1 MNQDSETISQDYDE
15 SDSLNIVN
23 QNDESDKHG
32 DSENTDPNGDENF
45 YCSADD
51 EDFFGLNQDRQD
63 EDGEEEFVDPVVVE
77 GRQDDIEFDA
87 DLDVVHKRPSLHSA
101 DPGGNSSSDS
111 DGPLTKSPTL
121 RSGTNPRNVAKPTP
135 RRSSS
140 TTNERLFFERS
151 RTPTRENF
159 SPPSTPTGRG
169 KLHRTPK
176 AHGLPKVMSLA
187 ARTPQA
193 PVGNLSMQQWQQ
205 PSSSQQIPRF
215 ASVM

>member
-1 MNQDSETISQDYDE
+1 MDQCNETVSQYYGE

-51 EDFFGLNQDRQD
+51 EDDFFGLNQDYQD
-63 EDGEEEFVDPVVVE
+63 EDDDEEFIGPVVVE
-77 GRQDDIEFDA
+77 GHQDDFELDA

-121 RSGTNPRNVAKPTP
+121 RSGTNPRNVAKPTL
-135 RRSSS
+135 RKSSS
-140 TTNERLFFERS
+140 NTS
-151 RTPTRENF
+151 
-159 SPPSTPTGRG
+159 
-169 KLHRTPK
+169 
-176 AHGLPKVMSLA
+176 
-187 ARTPQA
+187 
-193 PVGNLSMQQWQQ
+193 
-205 PSSSQQIPRF
+205 
-215 ASVM
+215 

>member
-77 GRQDDIEFDA
+77 GREDDIEFDA

-111 DGPLTKSPTL
+111 DGPLTKSPVSPHMNRFVTKDKGMVLTL
-121 RSGTNPRNVAKPTP
+121 FS
-135 RRSSS
+135 
-140 TTNERLFFERS
+140 LFIRHFVLGPIRGMLL
-151 RTPTRENF
+151 
-159 SPPSTPTGRG
+159 SPHQDG
-169 KLHRTPK
+169 
-176 AHGLPKVMSLA
+176 
-187 ARTPQA
+187 ARQLLTY
-193 PVGNLSMQQWQQ
+193 VGS
-205 PSSSQQIPRF
+205 
-215 ASVM
+215 